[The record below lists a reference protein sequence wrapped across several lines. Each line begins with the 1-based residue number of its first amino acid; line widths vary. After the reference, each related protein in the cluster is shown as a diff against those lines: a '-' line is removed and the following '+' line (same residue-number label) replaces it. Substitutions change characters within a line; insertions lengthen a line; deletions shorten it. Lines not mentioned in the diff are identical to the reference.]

1 MRSPTAA
8 SLVSWPASIFKPW
21 LVASVFGL
29 GLGFAL
35 LSVDSVEPPSSYTE
49 PASRAAVYEEP
60 IAAPVVLPSVA
71 ATFVPE
77 PPIAPLAGLVEGAAS
92 ALPPE
97 LE

>member
-1 MRSPTAA
+1 M
-8 SLVSWPASIFKPW
+8 
-21 LVASVFGL
+21 FGL

-60 IAAPVVLPSVA
+60 FTPAPTNQPVTVA
-71 ATFVPE
+71 DGTFVPE
-77 PPIAPLAGLVEGAAS
+77 PPIAPLAGLVEGAAY

>member
-1 MRSPTAA
+1 M
-8 SLVSWPASIFKPW
+8 FKPW
-21 LVASVFGL
+21 LVASVSGL

-35 LSVDSVEPPSSYTE
+35 LSVDSVEPPSSYIE

-60 IAAPVVLPSVA
+60 IAAAVVLQPVT
-71 ATFVPE
+71 ATSVPE
-77 PPIAPLAGLVEGAAS
+77 PPLAPLAEVVEGAAS